1 MILMFLM
8 IGFHRY
14 SPGFSKEEEE
24 GRANTWWDI
33 YLFDRYL
40 NSLKLSDVESW
51 QDNKVAK

>member
-1 MILMFLM
+1 MFLM
-8 IGFHRY
+8 VGFHRY

-24 GRANTWWDI
+24 SRANTWWDI

-40 NSLKLSDVESW
+40 DSLNLSDVESW